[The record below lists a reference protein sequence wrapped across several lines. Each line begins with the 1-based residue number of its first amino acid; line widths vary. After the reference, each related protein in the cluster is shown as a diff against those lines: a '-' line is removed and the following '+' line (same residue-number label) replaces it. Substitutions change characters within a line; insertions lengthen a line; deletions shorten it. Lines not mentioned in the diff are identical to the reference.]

1 MRIHKGWEDR
11 ETWWWWGRGSL
22 VLSHLVAEHARLAVV
37 KLHDDDGDSIVSL
50 EKLIYAFD
58 TCTKYQIR

>member
-1 MRIHKGWEDR
+1 M
-11 ETWWWWGRGSL
+11 

-37 KLHDDDGDSIVSL
+37 KLHADDDEDSIVSL

-58 TCTKYQIR
+58 KCTKYQIR